1 VKLNLVAI
9 QARPEMCDYADAEA
23 FYRKMASLMDRASR
37 EVDFSKPTLV
47 AYPEGIGLPLA
58 FVPQTYHQIGDA
70 QKIVQVFLRAV
81 PKNLPRFIGAWLRYR
96 TAFFRTVFL
105 ETALEAEDI
114 YVSTFSTL
122 AREYGVYLCGGCI
135 YLPHIEEEA
144 VKGRH
149 VVSRAVYNQSY
160 LFNPQGICLRRTPK
174 INLAPPTE
182 PRFGFSPGNR
192 SDVLPVDTKIGR
204 LGTLV
209 CYDAF
214 HRSLIERVDAM
225 GVEVLINP
233 SHNERRWEAA
243 AGFNPSITVGEAW
256 MRHGLPTMIQGREH
270 LRYGLSPMLVGPVF
284 DVRSHGQSRIC
295 QNVGSPTADPHR
307 ALLAEAG
314 VDTEDVIYATVDVQ
328 GNEASR
334 NGYETK
340 DLYDEPLVEEIARSA
355 RNPERAVEGPLLAAL
370 RSA

>member
-1 VKLNLVAI
+1 MKVNLVAV
-9 QARPEMCDYADAEA
+9 QAKPKISDYADAEA
-23 FYRKMASLMDRASR
+23 FFDKMADLMKRAVKDVDRSL
-37 EVDFSKPTLV
+37 PTLV

-70 QKIVQVFLRAV
+70 KTIFQVFLRAV
-81 PKNLPRFIGAWLRYR
+81 PKNLPRFSKAVLKFR

-122 AREYGVYLCGGCI
+122 AREYGVYLAAGCI

-149 VVSRAVYNQSY
+149 IMSKAVYNQSY
-160 LFNPQGICLRRTPK
+160 FFNPAGVCLRRTPK

-192 SDVLPVDTKIGR
+192 ADVLPVDTKIGR

-214 HRSLIERVDAM
+214 HRSLIERMDAM
-225 GVEVLINP
+225 AVEIIINP
-233 SHNERRWEAA
+233 SHNERRWDAP
-243 AGFNPSITVGEAW
+243 AGFNKSITVGEAW
-256 MRHGLPTMIQGREH
+256 MRHGLPTMLQGREH
-270 LRYGLSPMLVGPVF
+270 LKYGVTPMLVGPMF

-295 QNVGSPTADPHR
+295 RNLGRADADPHD
-307 ALLAEAG
+307 ALLAEAL
-314 VDTEDVIYATVDVQ
+314 VDEEDIIYVTVDVA
-328 GNEASR
+328 GPFGL
-334 NGYETK
+334 NG
-340 DLYDEPLVEEIARSA
+340 A
-355 RNPERAVEGPLLAAL
+355 GPLPPRIDELAEGMYGVP
-370 RSA
+370 

>member
-1 VKLNLVAI
+1 ME
-9 QARPEMCDYADAEA
+9 Q
-23 FYRKMASLMDRASR
+23 ASR
-37 EVDFSKPTLV
+37 QVDFTTPTLV

-70 QKIVQVFLRAV
+70 QTIAKVLFRAI
-81 PKNLPRFIGAWLRYR
+81 PRNLPRFLGALLRYR
-96 TAFFRTVFL
+96 TSMIRTVFL

-122 AREYGVYLCGGCI
+122 AREYGVYLAAGCI
-135 YLPHIEEEA
+135 YLPHIEDEA

-160 LFNPQGICLRRTPK
+160 LFNPHGICLRRTPK

-192 SDVLPVDTKIGR
+192 ADVMPVDTKIGR

-214 HRSLIERVDAM
+214 HRSLIERMDAM

-233 SHNERRWEAA
+233 SHNERRWDAP
-243 AGFNPSITVGEAW
+243 AGFNPAITVGEAW
-256 MRHGLPTMIQGREH
+256 MQHGAPAMIQGREH
-270 LRYGLSPMLVGPVF
+270 LRFAVSPMLVGPVF
-284 DVRSHGQSRIC
+284 DVRSHGQSRIS
-295 QNVGSPTADPHR
+295 QNIGSSADRRR
-307 ALLAEAG
+307 AILAEAD
-314 VDTEDVIYATVDVQ
+314 VDNEEIICATVSVH
-328 GNEASR
+328 GAPSR
-334 NGYETK
+334 NGYITRE
-340 DLYDEPLVEEIARSA
+340 SA
-355 RNPERAVEGPLLAAL
+355 FEQAFIEHL
-370 RSA
+370 RGS

>member
-1 VKLNLVAI
+1 VKVNLVAV
-9 QARPEMCDYADAEA
+9 QAKPVMSDYADAEA
-23 FYRKMASLMDRASR
+23 FYDKMAALMQRAVKSVDRSL
-37 EVDFSKPTLV
+37 PTLV

-70 QKIVQVFLRAV
+70 KTIFQVFLRAV
-81 PKNLPRFIGAWLRYR
+81 PKNLPRFSRAVLKFR
-96 TAFFRTVFL
+96 TSFFRTVFL

-122 AREYGVYLCGGCI
+122 AREYGVYLSAGCI

-149 VVSRAVYNQSY
+149 VTSKAVYNQSY
-160 LFNPQGICLRRTPK
+160 LFSPTGVCLRRTPK

-192 SDVLPVDTKIGR
+192 ADVLPVDTKMGR

-214 HRSLIERVDAM
+214 HRSLIERMDAM
-225 GVEVLINP
+225 AVEIIVNP
-233 SHNERRWEAA
+233 SHNERRWDAP
-243 AGFNPSITVGEAW
+243 AGFNKSITVGEVW

-270 LRYGLSPMLVGPVF
+270 LKYGVSPMLVGPVF
-284 DVRSHGQSRIC
+284 DIRSHGQSRIC
-295 QNVGSPTADPHR
+295 RNLGRIDADPHDS
-307 ALLAEAG
+307 LLAEAS
-314 VDTEDVIYATVDVQ
+314 VDEEDIIYATVDVA
-328 GNEASR
+328 GPFSS
-334 NGYETK
+334 NG
-340 DLYDEPLVEEIARSA
+340 A
-355 RNPERAVEGPLLAAL
+355 GPLPPPIDELAEGMYGVP
-370 RSA
+370 

>member
-1 VKLNLVAI
+1 VKVNLVAI
-9 QARPEMCDYADAEA
+9 QAKPRMSDYADGEA
-23 FYRKMASLMDRASR
+23 FYTKMAALMERAVRDIDRSL
-37 EVDFSKPTLV
+37 PTIV

-70 QKIVQVFLRAV
+70 RTIVQVFVRAV
-81 PKNLPRFIGAWLRYR
+81 PRNLPRFTKAILK
-96 TAFFRTVFL
+96 FRTSMMRAVFL

-122 AREYGVYLCGGCI
+122 AREYGVYLAAGCI

-149 VVSRAVYNQSY
+149 RIGRAVYNQSY
-160 LFNPQGICLRRTPK
+160 FFSPGGVCLRRTPK

-192 SDVLPVDTKIGR
+192 ADIMPINTKIGR
-204 LGTLV
+204 IATLV

-225 GVEVLINP
+225 GVETLINP
-233 SHNERRWEAA
+233 SHNERVWTAP
-243 AGFNPSITVGEAW
+243 AGFDKSITVGEAW
-256 MRHGLPTMIQGREH
+256 IRHGLPAMIQGREH
-270 LRYGLSPMLVGPVF
+270 LRYGVSPMLVGPVF

-295 QNVGSPTADPHR
+295 RNLGRADADPHQ
-307 ALLAEAG
+307 AILAEAS
-314 VDTEDVIYATVDVQ
+314 VDEEDVIYTTVEMTGPYAMNGHVAAPEPESY
-328 GNEASR
+328 EAMR
-334 NGYETK
+334 EMFT
-340 DLYDEPLVEEIARSA
+340 
-355 RNPERAVEGPLLAAL
+355 EREHGHA
-370 RSA
+370 